1 MEKFQMVAATF
12 PVRSR
17 LRRPNFNQTAAN
29 QHAPHE
35 AKKKP
40 WPLWRLIATV
50 GKLEIESTYSKRGTL
65 HFSNRNKNSVSG
77 ELNPFLQPLDDCG
90 DALAYAYAHGAEGVA
105 RLGGLQ
111 LIHGGGEQAGAAGA

>member
-1 MEKFQMVAATF
+1 MVAATDLVKIRF
-12 PVRSR
+12 P
-17 LRRPNFNQTAAN
+17 RPRPDQRAAIP
-29 QHAPHE
+29 HAPQE

-65 HFSNRNKNSVSG
+65 HFSNRNKNGVSG
-77 ELNPFLQPLDDCG
+77 ELNPFLHPFDDCG

-105 RLGGLQ
+105 GFNGVQ
-111 LIHGGGEQAGAAGA
+111 LIHGGGEEAGAAGA